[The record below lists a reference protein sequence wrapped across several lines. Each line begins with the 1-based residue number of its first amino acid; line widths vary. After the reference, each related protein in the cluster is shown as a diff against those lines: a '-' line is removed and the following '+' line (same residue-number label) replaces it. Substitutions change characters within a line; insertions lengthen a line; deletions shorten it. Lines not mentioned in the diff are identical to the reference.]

1 MIKSIICRK
10 EIPAITIMPACNKQ
24 AGIIY
29 KKPTTYIL
37 VGIRRT
43 HAYFTITFL
52 TVPSDIFPKKW
63 LFGKVRV
70 RHPHSYRNYSQGL

>member
-1 MIKSIICRK
+1 
-10 EIPAITIMPACNKQ
+10 MPACNKQ

-52 TVPSDIFPKKW
+52 TVPSDIFPKKR

-70 RHPHSYRNYSQGL
+70 

>member
-1 MIKSIICRK
+1 MIKSIICRN

-52 TVPSDIFPKKW
+52 TVPSDIFTMLMPFTVPFVS
-63 LFGKVRV
+63 LPSMV
-70 RHPHSYRNYSQGL
+70 